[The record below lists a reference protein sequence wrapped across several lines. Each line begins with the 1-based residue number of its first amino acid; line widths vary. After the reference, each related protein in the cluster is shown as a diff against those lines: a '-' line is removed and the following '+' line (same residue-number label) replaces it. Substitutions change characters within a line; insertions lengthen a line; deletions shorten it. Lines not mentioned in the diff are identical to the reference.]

1 LCGYKGV
8 GERRSG
14 AIRHTFSYHAYSFP
28 YTALENNPLNPR
40 KSSGTLK
47 KLFHARLRRAR
58 QWAGA
63 PVERRI
69 GRKGAKI
76 VPVRGEVDYGR
87 EMSAPEMLREGQ
99 QRFWLRQ
106 GSSAELPLEDGS
118 VDFIVTDPPY
128 FDSVQYSDLA
138 TFFRVWLRRM
148 LPDGSQPGIRW
159 VYDLDGSAV
168 ASHNNSNGQL
178 EEERLYEAVL
188 GRIFGE
194 CYRVLRKENGRL
206 VFTYHHW
213 NPEGWAAITVG
224 LKRAGFVLVNRY
236 VVHSENPIS
245 VHIAGFK
252 ALTDDAILVLAPVE
266 AGIEAEWER
275 PERIDMAES
284 ARFCRDCGTLLGWL
298 LGSGLGEEEI
308 YGEWRGMLGVG

>member
-1 LCGYKGV
+1 
-8 GERRSG
+8 
-14 AIRHTFSYHAYSFP
+14 
-28 YTALENNPLNPR
+28 
-40 KSSGTLK
+40 
-47 KLFHARLRRAR
+47 
-58 QWAGA
+58 
-63 PVERRI
+63 
-69 GRKGAKI
+69 
-76 VPVRGEVDYGR
+76 
-87 EMSAPEMLREGQ
+87 
-99 QRFWLRQ
+99 
-106 GSSAELPLEDGS
+106 
-118 VDFIVTDPPY
+118 
-128 FDSVQYSDLA
+128 
-138 TFFRVWLRRM
+138 
-148 LPDGSQPGIRW
+148 
-159 VYDLDGSAV
+159 
-168 ASHNNSNGQL
+168 
-178 EEERLYEAVL
+178 
-188 GRIFGE
+188 
-194 CYRVLRKENGRL
+194 VLRKENGRL